1 MRRDRREGRR
11 RYPLEHAVSPLERGV
26 AAGWPPCHRWA
37 DGPHTPATG
46 CSGEPAPQVPDDH
59 GAPAAGAAV
68 FPHRGDRPAARDGE
82 TALERGATPRT
93 DRRYA
98 RCQHHP
104 IELSLLFRRERR
116 QLRPVYRRHLLPQR
130 DGGSP
135 NCSRGTRRRG
145 AVPANAEKGKERA
158 TAPFACRQGAVTCT
172 TYSIASS
179 STSKIS
185 VAFGGIVGGDPRGP

>member
-11 RYPLEHAVSPLERGV
+11 RYPLEPAVSPLERGV
-26 AAGWPPCHRWA
+26 AAGWPPRPPSHRWA

-46 CSGEPAPQVPDDH
+46 CFGEPARQVPDDH

-68 FPHRGDRPAARDGE
+68 FPHHGGRPAARDGE
-82 TALERGATPRT
+82 TALERGATPGT

-116 QLRPVYRRHLLPQR
+116 QVRPVYRRHLLPQR

-145 AVPANAEKGKERA
+145 AVPANAERGKE
-158 TAPFACRQGAVTCT
+158 PSHVPP
-172 TYSIASS
+172 YSIASN

-185 VAFGGIVGGDPRGP
+185 VALGPMVGGDPRGP